1 MGHNAHLR
9 NSISSLSKAI
19 IIPANTVAI
28 SLAEIDPVV
37 QEKKIFKVMV
47 IVFSCDP
54 LFEETLIPSP
64 TNVFIVPSFEI
75 DPMVLEN
82 KKNCDND
89 R

>member
-1 MGHNAHLR
+1 MLTWGTV
-9 NSISSLSKAI
+9 SSLSKAI
-19 IIPANTVAI
+19 IIPASTVAI

-47 IVFSCDP
+47 IVFSCDS
-54 LFEETLIPSP
+54 LFEETWIPSP
-64 TNVFIVPSFEI
+64 TNVFIVPSLVEI

-89 R
+89 K